1 MFRSKYLVQYSLTVL
16 LATSACSLAPAPV
29 PVEPS
34 STVDQT
40 PDDAYPEYLQRKAAF
55 QFDGMDVRFIL
66 EELGRVLFDGRIQID
81 PAVVG
86 TFTGTIELQP
96 AWAVLNTI
104 CSSVGCSWRVSG
116 DSAEMILVEAFNAS
130 EVP

>member
-1 MFRSKYLVQYSLTVL
+1 MFRSKYLVPLSLAVL
-16 LATSACSLAPAPV
+16 LATGACSLAPAPET
-29 PVEPS
+29 VEPS
-34 STVDQT
+34 STSDQT

-86 TFTGTIELQP
+86 TFTGTIELQS
-96 AWAVLNTI
+96 AWGVLNTI
-104 CSSVGCSWRVSG
+104 CSSVGCTWRVSG
-116 DSAEMILVEAFNAS
+116 DSAEMILVEAVTAT
-130 EVP
+130 EKP